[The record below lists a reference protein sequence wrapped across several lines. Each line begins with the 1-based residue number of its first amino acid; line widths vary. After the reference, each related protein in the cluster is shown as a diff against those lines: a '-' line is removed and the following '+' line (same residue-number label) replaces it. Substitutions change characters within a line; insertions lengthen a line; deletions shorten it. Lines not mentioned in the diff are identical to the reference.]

1 MVGVAFSTAALI
13 IVLSVF
19 NGLEN
24 LLQSIYTSFDPQLK
38 ISAIQGKTFAAT
50 DSLIT
55 KIKSIPGVEVVTDVI
70 EDYAYVRYR
79 DADMVATI
87 RGVNDNFIDQG
98 RLEGHITDGEFK
110 LWKDSIPLAIVGS
123 GVRHVLS
130 IAVDEDMYALQIYY
144 IKNLKSTASLD
155 PSQLYSHKTIR
166 PGGVFS
172 IEKNFDENYIFL
184 PVKFVQEL
192 LNYGNKRTFLEVKVR
207 ETNSIASVKSELKN
221 LLGDDFQVL
230 TNQEQ
235 HKDLYRLM
243 KLEKLFTFLS
253 LSLLI
258 LVGAINIFFSL
269 MMLALDKKKDI
280 SILSAMG
287 ASQRLIGKIFLTEG
301 ALIAGLGAIT
311 GLVLGG
317 VVCWLQDHYGLV
329 SMGMDTAVV
338 QSYPVKLKALD
349 FVYTA
354 AVIVMITVIVSFYP
368 ARQASRA
375 YSTEFL

>member
-38 ISAIQGKTFAAT
+38 ISATHGKTFAAT
-50 DSLIT
+50 DSLLT
-55 KIKSIPGVEVVTDVI
+55 KVKSIPGVEVVTDVI

-79 DADMVATI
+79 DADMVATL

-98 RLEGHITDGEFK
+98 RLEGHVTDGEFR
-110 LWKDSIPLAIVGS
+110 LWKDSIPFAIVGS

-130 IAVDEDMYALQIYY
+130 IAVEEDSYALQVYY
-144 IKNLKSTASLD
+144 IKNVKSTASLD
-155 PSQLYSHKTIR
+155 PSQLYSHKSIR

-184 PVKFVQEL
+184 PLHFVQEL
-192 LNYGNKRTFLEVKVR
+192 LNYGNKRSFLEVKTS
-207 ETNSIASVKSELKN
+207 EGASLATVKALLEK

-280 SILSAMG
+280 SILSAVG
-287 ASQRLIGKIFLTEG
+287 ASQGLISRIFLTEG

-317 VVCWLQDHYGLV
+317 GVCWLQDHYGWV

-354 AVIVMITVIVSFYP
+354 GVILVITIIVSFYP
-368 ARQASRA
+368 SRQAARA